1 MRREKQRRAAACGR
15 EAALKRHIGRQRLI
29 CSVIA
34 LLMGALVVVLGGC
47 SDRVLVDGAVSVI
60 GENTLGVPDA
70 GSQGVGGILTV
81 PEGTTPSA
89 PVVTLPRDEIE
100 PEPYDPAD
108 YPDAYADSE
117 HRMYVEFLDTG
128 KSDCILIRMD
138 DKVILVD
145 TGESEGDVEDYGRIK
160 GRLEGYGITVIDC
173 LIITHYDNDHIGSAH
188 RVLRDYTVRTVYMP
202 DYVRHSSR
210 YRAMME
216 MLEAVEDRTVLKR
229 LQGEEITVP
238 MGYGSLVIHASAL
251 YERGQVASSS
261 GDPEREADENDYS
274 LITSVYFGET
284 SLLLLGDAERA
295 RMEEFKEGRTETY
308 DLVKT
313 PHHGGTDQGLRQFL
327 YAATPSWC
335 VVCTDDVS
343 QIQAQLAT
351 DMTNLCGA
359 DGWYV
364 TSRGTVRLST
374 NGTDITVE
382 QYTK

>member
-1 MRREKQRRAAACGR
+1 MKNAGR
-15 EAALKRHIGRQRLI
+15 KRLI

-60 GENTLGVPDA
+60 GENTLGIPDA
-70 GSQGVGGILTV
+70 GNEGVGGILTV
-81 PEGTTPSA
+81 PEGTTPA
-89 PVVTLPRDEIE
+89 TPVVTVAPSKDDIE
-100 PEPYDPAD
+100 PELYDPAA
-108 YPDAYADSE
+108 YPDAYADNE
-117 HRMYVEFLDTG
+117 HQMYVEFLDTG

-216 MLEAVEDRTVLKR
+216 MLEAVEDRTVVRR
-229 LQGEEITVP
+229 LQNEEITVP
-238 MGYGSLVIHASAL
+238 MGYGSLVINASAL

-295 RMEEFKEGRTETY
+295 RMEEFKAGRTETY

-327 YAATPSWC
+327 YAATPTYC
-335 VVCTDDVS
+335 VVCTDDAS
-343 QIQAQLAT
+343 QVQAQLAT

-359 DGWYV
+359 DHWYV
-364 TSRGTVRLST
+364 TAGGTVRFST
-374 NGTDITVE
+374 NGKDITVE
-382 QYTK
+382 QYKK

>member
-1 MRREKQRRAAACGR
+1 MKNAGR
-15 EAALKRHIGRQRLI
+15 KRLI

-34 LLMGALVVVLGGC
+34 LLMGALIVVLGGC
-47 SDRVLVDGAVSVI
+47 TDRVLVDGAVSVL
-60 GENTLGVPDA
+60 GENTLGILDA
-70 GSQGVGGILTV
+70 GSEGVGGVLTV
-81 PEGTTPSA
+81 PDGTGTT

-100 PEPYDPAD
+100 PEPYDPAAH
-108 YPDAYADSE
+108 PDAYSDSE
-117 HRMYVEFLDTG
+117 HQMYVEFLNTG

-160 GRLEGYGITVIDC
+160 GRLAGYGITVIDC
-173 LIITHYDNDHIGSAH
+173 LILTHYDNDHIGSAY
-188 RVLRDYTVRTVYMP
+188 RVLRDYTVKTVYMP
-202 DYVRHSSR
+202 DYVRNSSR

-216 MLEAVEDRTVLKR
+216 MLDAVEDRTVVKR
-229 LQGEEITVP
+229 LHDEEITVD
-238 MGYGSLVIHASAL
+238 MGYGSLSINASAL
-251 YERGQVASSS
+251 YERGEIAASS
-261 GDPEREADENDYS
+261 GDSESTADENDYS

-295 RMEEFKEGRTETY
+295 RMEEFKETCTESY

-327 YAATPSWC
+327 YAATPTYC
-335 VVCTDDVS
+335 VVCTDDAT

-359 DGWYV
+359 DNWYV
-364 TSRGTVRLST
+364 TCNGTVRLST

-382 QYTK
+382 QYDV